1 MKIFCTKLSK
11 DKEDIPEQELQK
23 KRNKQKSEEKTKQ
36 VMKIDP
42 AETKQNKNF
51 IDFLVVD
58 FFLNGDKNT
67 LLKKLGMKKII
78 GVKKH
83 TQDQAL

>member
-11 DKEDIPEQELQK
+11 DKEDISEQELRK